1 MIWINLWLGKY
12 HILSILDSLNPN
24 PHVFLASHVKL
35 KEYRVIKKI
44 SKTNPF
50 FNQLKTEA
58 KFLSK
63 YSSDFIPKLYDV
75 EEDGENLYL
84 VEEYVEGVGLASE
97 EFLQNCLDEKELSY
111 IVKGLLDFL
120 QFINSLEESV
130 LYIDWKPGNI
140 ILTKNGL
147 KVVDFGSVIYTEGND
162 GFTPLA
168 TSGFAAPEL
177 IKGGVLGRATDIY
190 GFGSLVRYLAEKN
203 RKKTSLFK
211 KSIRDKLL
219 RLSSLCLKEGPDE
232 RPDIK
237 DVEKLVKKLCKEAPL
252 ATQKN
257 QQRGIIRDTAS
268 KMIAVCGAESGVGT
282 THIAL
287 LTAKELAA
295 KGRKVA
301 FLSLIRDEDGDETNL
316 NCMTGLKNIRI
327 YNSVSCEDVAFILK
341 KGFDSIVIDFGRVDE
356 FSLLFYSCDE
366 KIIVIQNNLIK
377 GSKSVAFLTT
387 HRDDIGE
394 KDWLIIDN
402 LSDEASL
409 RETRK
414 ILNGLKIK
422 PGCRGIG
429 RERI

>member
-1 MIWINLWLGKY
+1 
-12 HILSILDSLNPN
+12 
-24 PHVFLASHVKL
+24 
-35 KEYRVIKKI
+35 
-44 SKTNPF
+44 
-50 FNQLKTEA
+50 
-58 KFLSK
+58 
-63 YSSDFIPKLYDV
+63 
-75 EEDGENLYL
+75 
-84 VEEYVEGVGLASE
+84 
-97 EFLQNCLDEKELSY
+97 
-111 IVKGLLDFL
+111 
-120 QFINSLEESV
+120 
-130 LYIDWKPGNI
+130 
-140 ILTKNGL
+140 
-147 KVVDFGSVIYTEGND
+147 
-162 GFTPLA
+162 
-168 TSGFAAPEL
+168 
-177 IKGGVLGRATDIY
+177 
-190 GFGSLVRYLAEKN
+190 
-203 RKKTSLFK
+203 
-211 KSIRDKLL
+211 
-219 RLSSLCLKEGPDE
+219 
-232 RPDIK
+232 
-237 DVEKLVKKLCKEAPL
+237 
-252 ATQKN
+252 
-257 QQRGIIRDTAS
+257 
-268 KMIAVCGAESGVGT
+268 MIAVCGAESGVGT

-295 KGRKVA
+295 NGRKVA

-409 RETRK
+409 KETRK

-422 PGCRGIG
+422 PGCKGIG

>member
-1 MIWINLWLGKY
+1 M
-12 HILSILDSLNPN
+12 
-24 PHVFLASHVKL
+24 KL

-58 KFLSK
+58 KFLSR
-63 YSSDFIPKLYDV
+63 YSSNFIPKLYDV

-147 KVVDFGSVIYTEGND
+147 KVVDFGSVVYTEGND

-177 IKGGVLGRATDIY
+177 IKGKALGRATDIY

-203 RKKTSLFK
+203 RQKNSLFK

-237 DVEKLVKKLCKEAPL
+237 DVEKLVKKICKEALP
-252 ATQKN
+252 T
-257 QQRGIIRDTAS
+257 S
-268 KMIAVCGAESGVGT
+268 
-282 THIAL
+282 
-287 LTAKELAA
+287 
-295 KGRKVA
+295 
-301 FLSLIRDEDGDETNL
+301 
-316 NCMTGLKNIRI
+316 
-327 YNSVSCEDVAFILK
+327 
-341 KGFDSIVIDFGRVDE
+341 
-356 FSLLFYSCDE
+356 
-366 KIIVIQNNLIK
+366 
-377 GSKSVAFLTT
+377 
-387 HRDDIGE
+387 
-394 KDWLIIDN
+394 
-402 LSDEASL
+402 
-409 RETRK
+409 
-414 ILNGLKIK
+414 
-422 PGCRGIG
+422 
-429 RERI
+429 